1 MRLCTIEAMSKQVL
15 IAGAG
20 MGGLATAIAAT
31 RAGWEPRVFEQAH
44 AFTEAGAGIQLGPN
58 ATRVLESWGLGSA
71 LSAVAAFPARLA
83 VRSAGSGELLAQL
96 ELGTAAL
103 ERYGAPYAT
112 VHRADLHRIL
122 LEGARVAGASL
133 MTDARIETVQEA
145 TDAVHVG
152 LAGSAGVQGDALVGA
167 DGLWSGVRQQV
178 WADGAPEPTG
188 HLAYRT
194 LIAQQDLPPH
204 LRSGE
209 VAVWLGPQLHVVAYP
224 VHQGEWLNVVAIVH
238 GATAGEQQAWDQS
251 ATGAE
256 LQAALG
262 ATCSSLQE
270 LATAAAAWRLWVLHA
285 RAPLKGAQSMAHG
298 RVALVGDAAHP
309 MRPYLAQGAGMAI
322 EDAQELGRCLS
333 MASEHVSDTATALR
347 RYALHRWERC
357 ARVQRQAERNGRI
370 FHATGPV
377 QWGRDLSLRLLGERL
392 LDQPWLYR

>member
-122 LEGARVAGASL
+122 LEGARVAGAVL

-145 TDAVHVG
+145 ADAVHVG

-167 DGLWSGVRQQV
+167 DGLWSAVRQQV
-178 WADGAPEPTG
+178 WADGAISPT
-188 HLAYRT
+188 
-194 LIAQQDLPPH
+194 
-204 LRSGE
+204 
-209 VAVWLGPQLHVVAYP
+209 
-224 VHQGEWLNVVAIVH
+224 
-238 GATAGEQQAWDQS
+238 
-251 ATGAE
+251 
-256 LQAALG
+256 
-262 ATCSSLQE
+262 
-270 LATAAAAWRLWVLHA
+270 A
-285 RAPLKGAQSMAHG
+285 R
-298 RVALVGDAAHP
+298 
-309 MRPYLAQGAGMAI
+309 
-322 EDAQELGRCLS
+322 
-333 MASEHVSDTATALR
+333 
-347 RYALHRWERC
+347 
-357 ARVQRQAERNGRI
+357 
-370 FHATGPV
+370 
-377 QWGRDLSLRLLGERL
+377 
-392 LDQPWLYR
+392 